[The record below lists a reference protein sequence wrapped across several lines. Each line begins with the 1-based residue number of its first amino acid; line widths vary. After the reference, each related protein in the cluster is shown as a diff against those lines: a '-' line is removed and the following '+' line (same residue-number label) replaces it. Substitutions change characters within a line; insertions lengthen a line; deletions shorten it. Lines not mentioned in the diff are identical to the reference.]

1 MADEPVRS
9 KSQKDQIIPI
19 QPQSAAIANNDD
31 VIIVEERQKIA
42 PELVDKLWL
51 VSDGEGRSGKVKA
64 KAASSAKY
72 AFMRAR
78 GIVDTKQEWSV
89 TLIGDAA

>member
-1 MADEPVRS
+1 MADEPVRP
-9 KSQKDQIIPI
+9 KSAKEQIVPI
-19 QPQSAAIANNDD
+19 QPQSAAVANSDE
-31 VIIVEERQKIA
+31 VIIVEERPKVA

-72 AFMRAR
+72 AFMRAHNL
-78 GIVDTKQEWSV
+78 VDTKQEWTV
-89 TLIGDAA
+89 TELK

>member
-1 MADEPVRS
+1 MADEPARN
-9 KSQKDQIIPI
+9 KSPKDQIVPI
-19 QPQSAAIANNDD
+19 QTQSAAIVNDD
-31 VIIVEERQKIA
+31 EVIVVEERAKIA

-78 GIVDTKQEWSV
+78 GLVDTKQEWTV
-89 TLIGDAA
+89 TELK